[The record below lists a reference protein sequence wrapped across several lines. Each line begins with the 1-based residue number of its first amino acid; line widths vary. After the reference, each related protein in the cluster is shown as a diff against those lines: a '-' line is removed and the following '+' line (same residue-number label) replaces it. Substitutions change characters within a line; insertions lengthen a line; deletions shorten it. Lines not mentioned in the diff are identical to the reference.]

1 MYHLNKMARR
11 TRSIPEV
18 SSLLSLLA
26 LEMFVTSC
34 APRVLTSDMTAPR
47 PSHYEAVVK
56 MRVAAQHLLYGHP
69 DFPGLLPL
77 DIVMRNTADK
87 AICFPLD
94 LAPFP
99 KGNVN
104 EVFQVWETKTGVE
117 VPRVVKG
124 FVTESSDMHNNVR
137 IIPPGEG
144 TRFIARLSNGFDLVP
159 GKEYRVLYDV
169 EGYFCD
175 AFDRG
180 YPHTEAAY
188 IEQEKSKLSF
198 FDRTPSTVVKFKAEL
213 VFEVE

>member
-1 MYHLNKMARR
+1 MTHHGFLDREDSCALRVQLFFPLIMTALLLNA
-11 TRSIPEV
+11 
-18 SSLLSLLA
+18 
-26 LEMFVTSC
+26 C
-34 APRVLTSDMTAPR
+34 APRSQSAGSPASQT
-47 PSHYEAVVK
+47 SHYEASMT
-56 MRVAAQHLLYGHP
+56 MRVATEMYWNKAP
-69 DFPGLLPL
+69 DFPGFLPL
-77 DIVMRNTADK
+77 DIVMRNTAKK

-99 KGNVN
+99 KGYVN
-104 EVFQVWETKTGVE
+104 EVFQVWETETGVE

-144 TRFIARLSNGFDLVP
+144 TRFIARLSNGFDLIP
-159 GKEYRVLYDV
+159 GTEYRVLYDV

-188 IEQEKSKLSF
+188 IEQEKSELSF